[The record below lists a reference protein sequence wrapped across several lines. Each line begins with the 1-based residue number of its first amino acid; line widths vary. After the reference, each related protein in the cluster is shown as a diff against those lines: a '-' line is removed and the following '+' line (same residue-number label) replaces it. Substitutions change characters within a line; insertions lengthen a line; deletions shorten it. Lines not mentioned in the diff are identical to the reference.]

1 MKAVFLGTGTSVGV
15 PMIGCACP
23 VCRSSD
29 PRNTRRRAGFHVQS
43 GGVHVIVDTSPD
55 FRDQA
60 LTFNIP
66 RVDAVLFT
74 HGHADHIFGFD
85 DIRRFNTVQNE
96 VIPAYGHPATLASIR
111 RIFDY
116 IGHSPVPGLYRPLIA
131 FREATAPFDIGP
143 LHVTPFEVQHDNN
156 PTLGFRFD
164 ESPHQSLAYVPD
176 CLSMSD
182 AVVALLQGVDVMV
195 LDALRHRP
203 HKTHMTLAQ
212 SLALLDRIRPGRAYL
227 THMCHDLDHA
237 ETEAGLPEHIRLA
250 YDGLTVET
258 TIPKGKITDGTDQ

>member
-1 MKAVFLGTGTSVGV
+1 MNAVFLGTGTSVGV

-23 VCRSSD
+23 VCRSPD
-29 PRNTRRRAGFHVQS
+29 PRNKRRRAGFHVQAA
-43 GGVHVIVDTSPD
+43 GVHVVVDTAPD
-55 FRDQA
+55 FREQA
-60 LTFNIP
+60 LTFKIP

-116 IGHSPVPGLYRPLIA
+116 IGASPVPGLYRPLIV
-131 FREATAPFDIGP
+131 FREATEPFAIGP
-143 LHVTPFEVQHDNN
+143 LRVTPFEVMHDEN
-156 PTLGFRFD
+156 PTLGYLFQEGAR
-164 ESPHQSLAYVPD
+164 SLAYVPD
-176 CLSMSD
+176 CLEMSD
-182 AVVALLQGVDVMV
+182 VVIDLLHGVDVMV

-203 HKTHMTLAQ
+203 HRTHMTLEQ
-212 SLALLDRIRPGRAYL
+212 SLATLARIRPERAFL

-237 ETEAGLPEHIRLA
+237 ETEAMLPENIRLA
-250 YDGLTVET
+250 YDGLSVE
-258 TIPKGKITDGTDQ
+258 P